1 MQPRHA
7 CTVPQPGP
15 SCITPDGMRVMRRL
29 LTPGRMCGIRVRHE
43 PTSRVSPDAGAG
55 LERRGLRC
63 RALGPDPSR
72 SHDSGARTASGRP
85 RSARTTAPA
94 DAGGPHDRSDA
105 DDGGAARHR
114 AGHAQ
119 AAAPRAGAGQGRR
132 LRPLVDPA
140 RRADHRSDGTEDRR
154 VDDRDLLR
162 SRRRHRRE
170 PAAVPRDLPRQHHRH
185 LPRRSRQRGDDGRPP
200 QGVHGLHPRRQG
212 AGGDSRRHRFVPR
225 GPAGRRARAGS
236 GAGHTP
242 ADGRRL
248 AAVARVQQ
256 DDQRLLQVALELPD
270 PDRGE
275 DRRSG
280 EPDERRVRRV
290 KPRPGA
296 RAAAV
301 LDSTRST
308 RSTKR
313 RRCAPGRTS

>member
-1 MQPRHA
+1 MNRT
-7 CTVPQPGP
+7 C
-15 SCITPDGMRVMRRL
+15 
-29 LTPGRMCGIRVRHE
+29 
-43 PTSRVSPDAGAG
+43 RVSPDAGAG
-55 LERRGLRC
+55 LERRGLRR

-72 SHDSGARTASGRP
+72 PHDPGARTASGRA
-85 RSARTTAPA
+85 RSARTAAPA
-94 DAGGPHDRSDA
+94 DAGGPHDRPDA

-132 LRPLVDPA
+132 LRALVDPA
-140 RRADHRSDGTEDRR
+140 RRADHRSDGPEDRR

-170 PAAVPRDLPRQHHRH
+170 PAAVRRDLPRQHHRH
-185 LPRRSRQRGDDGRPP
+185 LPRRSGQRGDDGRAA

-225 GPAGRRARAGS
+225 EPAGRRARAGS
-236 GAGHTP
+236 GARHAP

-270 PDRGE
+270 PDRRE
-275 DRRSG
+275 DRRPG
-280 EPDERRVRRV
+280 QPDQRGVRRRQ
-290 KPRPGA
+290 PADRGA
-296 RAAAV
+296 HAAAARSRS
-301 LDSTRST
+301 STRST
-308 RSTKR
+308 RSTR
-313 RRCAPGRTS
+313 RRTCAAGRTSSPASTTRRCRPR